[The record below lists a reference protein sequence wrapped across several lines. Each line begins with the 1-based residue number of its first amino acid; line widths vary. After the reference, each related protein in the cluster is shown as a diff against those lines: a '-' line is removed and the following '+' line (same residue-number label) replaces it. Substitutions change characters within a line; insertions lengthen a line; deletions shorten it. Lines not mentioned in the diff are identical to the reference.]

1 MNVVCR
7 PTILC
12 TRKMFAVTLVKSTDK
27 AQQYNKTQVVKYTQN
42 VSIVKKE
49 NQIDYVRKWE
59 KKVYVLANDLQ
70 SLVCLIAFNLLGDR

>member
-1 MNVVCR
+1 
-7 PTILC
+7 
-12 TRKMFAVTLVKSTDK
+12 MFAVTLVKSTDK